1 LILVDTKYEFGWAN
15 NRVFVMDEI
24 HTPDSSRYIYL
35 EGYEER
41 QRLGQPQRQLSKEF
55 LRQWLITNG
64 FQGLE
69 GQNVPDFPDAFVQEV
84 SERYIELYQ
93 KITGRDFLKD
103 ESSDP
108 VRRLEENINRALKPL
123 RAGI

>member
-1 LILVDTKYEFGWAN
+1 
-15 NRVFVMDEI
+15 MDEI

-35 EGYEER
+35 DGYEER